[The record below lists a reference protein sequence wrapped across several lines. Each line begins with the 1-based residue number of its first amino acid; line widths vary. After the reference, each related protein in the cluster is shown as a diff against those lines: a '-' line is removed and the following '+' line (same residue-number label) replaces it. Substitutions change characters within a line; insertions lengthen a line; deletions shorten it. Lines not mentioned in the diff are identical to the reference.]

1 MYLRVTWNGVR
12 LDQSNDQCV
21 LRLNLRFY
29 PLYSSSRRLKREMV
43 QTGEGEQHGAVRDRT
58 DGKWGRR
65 RQEKAE
71 RRGGGRALFRQPDNL
86 PSPEHIYG
94 CPLTPSS
101 CSLWRQSQWCWPA
114 CRFPIISLAEGSC
127 LLIHQHVWTCTLSW
141 PSISCYPTLPHNYDP
156 WDKIL
161 YTNTRRT
168 DHIYALTQ
176 ENYLSHVRD
185 PGRTDLNAVVD
196 SESLNTQPWVFPRG
210 ARNQIGFPQKK
221 MTVIPQCNHYFDD

>member
-29 PLYSSSRRLKREMV
+29 PLYSSSRHLKREIV
-43 QTGEGEQHGAVRDRT
+43 QVGEGERSGVVRDRT
-58 DGKWGRR
+58 DGKWGKR

-101 CSLWRQSQWCWPA
+101 CSLWRRQSQWCWPA

-141 PSISCYPTLPHNYDP
+141 PSISRYPTLPHNYDP
-156 WDKIL
+156 RDKIL

-185 PGRTDLNAVVD
+185 PGRTDLNAGGHWIPNHTAL
-196 SESLNTQPWVFPRG
+196 SLPSGGMKSNRISPKKDHCNTT
-210 ARNQIGFPQKK
+210 A
-221 MTVIPQCNHYFDD
+221 